1 MPTVRRLSPPERDA
15 ALDTVVAAFV
25 TDPILRWWFPDDAT
39 YPELAHR
46 FFGVLLDTRLEGGE
60 VWVVE
65 DGGDVAAV
73 SMWVPPGGSLL
84 GPEVASARYDEV
96 VEGFPAPSAE
106 RIGASD
112 EVVDALL
119 PVEPHWYLGVLAVHP
134 AHRGSGFGT
143 RVCEPVFAAAD
154 RAGVTVVLET
164 ANAANVGYYQ
174 RRGFS
179 VLHEAALAC
188 ADDGTAPE
196 ESAPPAGE
204 PLTVR
209 VMLRA
214 PRKGA

>member
-1 MPTVRRLSPPERDA
+1 MPTVRRLIPSERGA

-25 TDPILRWWFPDDAT
+25 GDPILRWWFPDDAT
-39 YPELAHR
+39 YPDLAHR

-60 VWVVE
+60 VWVV
-65 DGGDVAAV
+65 DDAGDVAAV
-73 SMWVPPGGSLL
+73 SMWVPPGGNLL
-84 GPEVASARYDEV
+84 GPDVASARYAEV
-96 VEGFPAPSAE
+96 VDGFPAPSAE

-134 AHRGSGFGT
+134 RHRGASYGT
-143 RVCEPVFAAAD
+143 LVCEPVFAAAD

-179 VLHEAALAC
+179 VLHEAELAC
-188 ADDGTAPE
+188 ADDGPAAP
-196 ESAPPAGE
+196 SDA
-204 PLTVR
+204 LSVR
-209 VMLRA
+209 VMARA
-214 PRKGA
+214 PQRPGA